1 MGRGPEIP
9 QRAAPFAGRR
19 AAARSVEWWPSV
31 TDHRPR
37 RVLVAF
43 VDALGPAQAELLS
56 PALGDLRERRALRGI
71 LGYSCAALPTLLTGR
86 PPRVHGR
93 MCTFRR
99 AGEDGILAPLR
110 WLGLLPRLVHE
121 RAFVRRA
128 AAKLIARHAG
138 STGYLDLYRI
148 PPRELGW
155 LDVAE
160 REDLFAASEIG
171 GATSFLHRAREAGV
185 SVDVTPWQLPE
196 EARFA
201 AAVARARTAPAT
213 LTFAYATELDGVM
226 HGAGPSS
233 RRAEEAGRRVSER
246 IAELRD
252 VLARGADL
260 TTVVV
265 GDHGMAE
272 VGRTVDPR
280 PVVRGIPGL
289 RYFVDSTFLRLWG
302 APRALRAVAARFE
315 GEGVPGRFLDA
326 DALTLRDAPVDGA
339 PYGEAMVV
347 LDEGAV
353 FAPSFV
359 GGVPRGMHGYD
370 LDAGSSQAALLSDG
384 ALSESCRSLEDVA
397 GAILGALGLPA
408 SRGGV
413 S

>member
-1 MGRGPEIP
+1 ML
-9 QRAAPFAGRR
+9 A
-19 AAARSVEWWPSV
+19 V
-31 TDHRPR
+31 TLPRPR

-56 PALGDLRERRALRGI
+56 PDLGDLRHRRSLRGI

-86 PPRVHGR
+86 PPSAHGR

-99 AGEDGILAPLR
+99 AGDDGILAPLR
-110 WLGLLPRLVHE
+110 WLGLLPRLLHE

-128 AAKLIARHAG
+128 AARAIARHAG

-171 GATSFLHRAREAGV
+171 GAPSFLRVAREAGV
-185 SVDVTPWQLPE
+185 TVDVTPWQMAE
-196 EARFA
+196 DTRFEAALR
-201 AAVARARTAPAT
+201 RARSAPAT

-226 HGAGPSS
+226 HGVGPGSRDAERAG
-233 RRAEEAGRRVSER
+233 ARVAER
-246 IAELRD
+246 IGALRD
-252 VLARGADL
+252 ALAKGADL
-260 TTVVV
+260 TTLVV

-280 PVVRGIPGL
+280 PVVRGITGL
-289 RYFVDSTFLRLWG
+289 QHFVDSTFLRVWG
-302 APRALRAVAARFE
+302 DARALGAVEARVL
-315 GEGVPGRFLDA
+315 GEGVPGRFLDTR
-326 DALTLRDAPVDGA
+326 ALEHRDAPTRGA
-339 PYGEAMVV
+339 PYGDAMVV

-370 LDAGSSQAALLSDG
+370 LDSASSRAALLSDAPIPEG
-384 ALSESCRSLEDVA
+384 CASLEDVA
-397 GAILGALGLPA
+397 GTVLRALGLPESA
-408 SRGGV
+408 ARRGGL